1 MKISRNSLAFMS
13 VLAAGLLLAAAT
25 FVLPSAKTYGSET
38 DITNQKIAD
47 GIARELAA
55 AQNQKPPAAPQG
67 STAPAPSQASAPA
80 AQAPAPP
87 AAPLDNAPAAA
98 GSDNT
103 GTAGSPAAL
112 PSTGSGGYL
121 NQPATTSMGYILVGI
136 GLALMGS
143 GSLVW
148 AVSRKHR

>member
-13 VLAAGLLLAAAT
+13 VLAAGLLLATAT

-38 DITNQKIAD
+38 DVTNQKIAD

-67 STAPAPSQASAPA
+67 STAPSQAPA

-98 GSDNT
+98 GSDN
-103 GTAGSPAAL
+103 AGAANSPVAL

-148 AVSRKHR
+148 AVSRKRR

>member
-38 DITNQKIAD
+38 DVAVAQAAD
-47 GIARELAA
+47 AYARELAA
-55 AQNQKPPAAPQG
+55 AQKSQPPAAPQG

-87 AAPLDNAPAAA
+87 AAPLDNA
-98 GSDNT
+98 
-103 GTAGSPAAL
+103 GTASSPAAL